1 LTAPSKQ
8 LRAAFASYQK
18 PLHGPLAVS
27 AIGIDRIRAVCPHFD
42 HWLGRLEA
50 TAGAD

>member
-1 LTAPSKQ
+1 MTAPSKR
-8 LRAAFASYQK
+8 LRAAFTSYQK

-27 AIGIDRIRAVCPHFD
+27 AIGIDRIRAVCPHL
-42 HWLGRLEA
+42 HRWLALLEA